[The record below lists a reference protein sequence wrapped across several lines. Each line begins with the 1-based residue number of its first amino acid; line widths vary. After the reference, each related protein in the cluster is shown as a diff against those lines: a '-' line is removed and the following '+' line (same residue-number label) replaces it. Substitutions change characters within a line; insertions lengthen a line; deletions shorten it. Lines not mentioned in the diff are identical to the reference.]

1 MAACGADASR
11 ISNRSAGD
19 AACEGGIVGDDGE
32 DGPQGCVW
40 ACPAAADG
48 MVPAGAR
55 QIDCIA
61 GDPSAAGRAQAASRK
76 VAGCGTE
83 GMRKTFEARIWELV
97 AGQATLGRIVLR
109 RCFRRA
115 QLCRRST
122 RNCTRLCSRLFV
134 KTRLPTADDGAGRWS
149 CGSGYLQ
156 VGGGRSEPHHEV
168 EVGALFGL
176 TPKKYQSGEK
186 D

>member
-55 QIDCIA
+55 QIDWIA
-61 GDPSAAGRAQAASRK
+61 GDPGAAGCAQAASRK
-76 VAGCGTE
+76 VAGRGIE
-83 GMRKTFEARIWELV
+83 HSGNPAWFRPGGRPGDPKTFEARIWELV
-97 AGQATLGRIVLR
+97 TGHATLERIAEAMLSARATLQAEYEKLHKAVLAIVR
-109 RCFRRA
+109 EDA
-115 QLCRRST
+115 VCRRLMT
-122 RNCTRLCSRLFV
+122 V
-134 KTRLPTADDGAGRWS
+134 PG
-149 CGSGYLQ
+149 
-156 VGGGRSEPHHEV
+156 VGPGRSH
-168 EVGALFGL
+168 ALGDDARNRIHL
-176 TPKKYQSGEK
+176 SAGG
-186 D
+186 